1 MGTSL
6 QATNLQATNLQA
18 AKPPIVLESCDEAF
32 AALLPI
38 LRENQSF
45 LVTSHARPDGDAIGS
60 ALAAMHLLE
69 GMGKRV
75 VVTFSDALPRPF
87 ASLPGANRIQ
97 FTQPAETLD
106 VALVLECDSI
116 ARTGFQHLAGSLLV
130 NIDHHQS
137 GTQYAAVNWI
147 DPHAPAVGAMLYD
160 LAVATGVPLT
170 GAFASC
176 IYAAVL
182 TDTIGFTLP
191 TTTAKTFDLARHLL
205 ELGADAAA
213 ISDAVYFSQ
222 RESKLRLLGTALR
235 GLQIAGPVAWTAVT
249 RADLEA
255 TGAGTED
262 TEGIVQHLIGVEGV
276 RAAALLRE
284 LPDGLHLRASLRSK
298 GLVNVATVAES
309 FGGGGHRNAS
319 GCTLNG
325 PLATATRQLQ
335 EALLAACH
343 LALTGP

>member
-1 MGTSL
+1 MEASL
-6 QATNLQATNLQA
+6 QWTHS
-18 AKPPIVLESCDEAF
+18 PVVLGSRAEAF
-32 AALLPI
+32 QTLLPI
-38 LRENQSF
+38 LRDSQSF
-45 LVTSHARPDGDAIGS
+45 LITSHARPDGDAIGS
-60 ALAAMHLLE
+60 ALAVMHLLE
-69 GMGKRV
+69 SMGKYA
-75 VVTFSDALPRPF
+75 VVTFADAIPRPF
-87 ASLPGANRIQ
+87 ASLPGADRIQ
-97 FTQPAETLD
+97 FKQPAEVLD

-116 ARTGFQHLAGSLLV
+116 ARTGFKQLAGALLI

-137 GTQYAAVNWI
+137 GSPYGAVNWI
-147 DPHAPAVGAMLYD
+147 DPQSPAVGAMVYD
-160 LAVATGVPLT
+160 LAVASGTPLT

-205 ELGADAAA
+205 ELGADAAG

-235 GLQIAGPVAWTAVT
+235 GLQIAGRVAWTAVT

-276 RAAALLRE
+276 CAAALLRE
-284 LPDGLHLRASLRSK
+284 LPDGVHLRASLRSK
-298 GLVNVATVAES
+298 GEVNVATVAER

-325 PLATATRQLQ
+325 PLAAATRQLE
-335 EALLAACH
+335 EALQAACLQAH
-343 LALTGP
+343 TGP

>member
-1 MGTSL
+1 MGPTLHVTTS
-6 QATNLQATNLQA
+6 
-18 AKPPIVLESCDEAF
+18 PVVLEGRAEAF
-32 AALLPI
+32 RALLPI
-38 LRENQSF
+38 LRENDSF

-75 VVTFSDALPRPF
+75 VVTFADAIPRAF
-87 ASLPGANRIQ
+87 ASLPGASRIQ
-97 FTQPAETLD
+97 HKQPPEMLD
-106 VALVLECDSI
+106 VALVLECDSVE
-116 ARTGFQHLAGSLLV
+116 RTGFGELAGALLV
-130 NIDHHQS
+130 NIDHHHS
-137 GTQYAAVNWI
+137 GLRYGAVNWI
-147 DPHAPAVGAMLYD
+147 DPQAPAVGAMLYD
-160 LAVATGVPLT
+160 LAVATGAPLT

-182 TDTIGFTLP
+182 TDTVGFTLP

-222 RESKLRLLGTALR
+222 RESKLRLLGSALR
-235 GLQIAGPVAWTAVT
+235 GLQITGPVAWTAVT
-249 RADLEA
+249 RADMEA

-284 LPDGLHLRASLRSK
+284 LPDGLRLRASLRSK
-298 GLVNVATVAES
+298 GEVNVATVAES

-319 GCTLNG
+319 GCTVNG
-325 PLATATRQLQ
+325 PLERATRQLEEALQ
-335 EALLAACH
+335 EACLQAQIV
-343 LALTGP
+343 P